1 VLVYGQDVLLHI
13 EVNLDAYGLP
23 NYYFFTM
30 GNIDEAK
37 KCLKAY
43 EEIEKDKAQV
53 ARAYNNEMNII
64 IGWRSD
70 LEDNSTSHDEGQ

>member
-1 VLVYGQDVLLHI
+1 MHMDCQTKCFIRYHF
-13 EVNLDAYGLP
+13 
-23 NYYFFTM
+23 YYDLMM

-37 KCLKAY
+37 KCLKVY
-43 EEIEKDKAQV
+43 GEIEKDKAQV

>member
-1 VLVYGQDVLLHI
+1 
-13 EVNLDAYGLP
+13 
-23 NYYFFTM
+23 M

-37 KCLKAY
+37 KCLKVY
-43 EEIEKDKAQV
+43 GEIEKDKAQV

>member
-43 EEIEKDKAQV
+43 GEIEKDKAQV
-53 ARAYNNEMNII
+53 ARAYNDKMN
-64 IGWRSD
+64 
-70 LEDNSTSHDEGQ
+70 T